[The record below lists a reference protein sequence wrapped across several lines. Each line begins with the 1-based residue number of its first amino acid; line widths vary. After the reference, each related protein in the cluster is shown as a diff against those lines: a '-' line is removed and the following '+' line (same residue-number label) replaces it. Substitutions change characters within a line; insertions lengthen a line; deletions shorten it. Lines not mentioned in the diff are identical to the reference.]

1 MNHYAV
7 VFKAKNE
14 STVNR
19 CLESL
24 DTLQERDIKRFY
36 HKLCAKENLKL
47 AGYERV
53 AMPMSEDLT
62 DSYDTYS
69 EFYEKRARRYA
80 EYYGI
85 INYKVRGNIMIFNQ
99 NYGQKEVASGTWV
112 GKPVTYRREVE
123 LYTYNVRSTKLDRLQ
138 RNGWDN
144 V

>member
-1 MNHYAV
+1 MNYYGL
-7 VFKAKNE
+7 VFKAKNG
-14 STVNR
+14 STVKR

-47 AGYERV
+47 AGCERMS
-53 AMPMSEDLT
+53 MPMSEELT

-85 INYKVRGNIMIFNQ
+85 ITYKVRGNLMIFNQ
-99 NYGQKEVASGTWV
+99 NYNQNEVNGGTWV
-112 GKPVTYRREVE
+112 EKPVTYRREVE